1 MACPWRRG
9 NKYLRFWLA
18 LSAQLIFK
26 GSVCLLFSRPAL
38 HRLFL
43 MARQSVTRWACP
55 HALGPQELVVPCLC
69 RLLKDETFADAR
81 YMMELLRQTFAALD
95 RANREL
101 GYVHRFAGALTGIS
115 VPAVQH
121 RAPCSR
127 DQHSVVKQML
137 LLFAG
142 CRDMRVG
149 NIMEHRPEGELML
162 PEGFSKEKKKRN
174 AFKLPG
180 AGTRTMVLVA
190 TSFMAWQGWA
200 SG

>member
-1 MACPWRRG
+1 
-9 NKYLRFWLA
+9 
-18 LSAQLIFK
+18 
-26 GSVCLLFSRPAL
+26 
-38 HRLFL
+38 

-142 CRDMRVG
+142 CRDMPGGEHHGAQARGGADAPGRVFEGEEETQRLQAARCWHTYYGFSGYFLHGMARVG
-149 NIMEHRPEGELML
+149 EWVKMSSCCALQV
-162 PEGFSKEKKKRN
+162 
-174 AFKLPG
+174 
-180 AGTRTMVLVA
+180 TRGP
-190 TSFMAWQGWA
+190 QR
-200 SG
+200 